1 MPIKDYGVWVATPT
15 LFTAERTGKS
25 PHGVLTFSDGTNKYK
40 STTADI
46 NVKSTTADTR
56 LVYWNNAQFDNAI
69 TKNLASLA
77 QGFTSLSNAA
87 TGSAGVRLDL
97 LRGGLETLTSGIVL
111 ETSVPGA
118 NNDIVDDLTTI
129 FGDAISQKATVYIW
143 GQQYVDSSSVAG
155 IHDIHMNQGDT
166 APFTSDNGIWQDG
179 SFILKFPDG
188 HYEAVFLAFAEQY
201 TQTDDDGN
209 PITTA
214 PTFATLLNS
223 PNTSSQKTSGAAQ
236 EDGSTPYR
244 HKRHEKHAKRHGH
257 QYELSPLKWAPASG
271 SETPSH
277 IIVADVQQKRNMKGW
292 SLVNQQGKERKIRD
306 EEAEGIHDGKEVDFP
321 DVPLSST
328 GGTVYLKDANGHTVN
343 DIVYSKF
350 R

>member
-1 MPIKDYGVWVATPT
+1 MPINNYGVWVATPI

-25 PHGVLTFSDGTNKYK
+25 PHGALTFSDGTSKYK

-46 NVKSTTADTR
+46 NVKSTTTDTR
-56 LVYWNNAQFDNAI
+56 LVYWNNAQFTNAI
-69 TKNLASLA
+69 TENLASLA
-77 QGFTSLSNAA
+77 KGFTSLSNAA

-97 LRGGLETLTSGIVL
+97 LRGGLETLTSGTVL
-111 ETSVPGA
+111 ETSVAGA

-129 FGDAISQKATVYIW
+129 FSNAISQKATVYLW

-201 TQTDDDGN
+201 TQTDDSGN

-214 PTFATLLNS
+214 PTFATLLNA
-223 PNTSSQKTSGAAQ
+223 PNTSSQKTSGAT
-236 EDGSTPYR
+236 DGKGPNSHR
-244 HKRHEKHAKRHGH
+244 HKKHAKRHGH
-257 QYELSPLKWAPASG
+257 QYEISPLKWAPGSG
-271 SETPSH
+271 SERPSH
-277 IIVADVQQKRNMKGW
+277 VTVLDAEQKRNMKGW
-292 SLVNQQGKERKIRD
+292 SLTNDQGTDRQIHD
-306 EEAEGIHDGKEVDFP
+306 EEAEGIHNGKEVGFADMALDP
-321 DVPLSST
+321 A
-328 GGTVYLKDANGHTVN
+328 GGIVYLKDANGHTVN
-343 DIVYSKF
+343 DMVYSKF
-350 R
+350 H